1 MTVTAANGAR
11 AAKAAETRR
20 RILDATIEVL
30 LERGYRGTST
40 LEVQKRAGV
49 SRGALLHHF
58 PSRAELLVATVDY
71 LRRHWVFDFPTPR
84 DESGANTVRD
94 GVEKLWAYFQGPLY
108 VVAVELWQAARS
120 DAELLTAMLPQE
132 RATGAFNRQLGKEL
146 FPSLTDKP
154 GFDDAY
160 AILLDSIRGAA
171 TRSPIRTGGDER
183 LLARWVSFMESL

>member
-58 PSRAELLVATVDY
+58 PSRAELMVATVEH
-71 LRRHWVFDFPTPR
+71 LRRIGVFEFPVA
-84 DESGANTVRD
+84 SGSPQDNSVRA
-94 GVEKLWAYFQGPLY
+94 GVQKLWSYFQGPLY

-120 DAELLTAMLPQE
+120 DKELLAVMLPQE
-132 RATGAFNRQLGKEL
+132 RATGEYNRQLGKEL
-146 FPSLTDKP
+146 FPTLRDKP

-160 AILLDSIRGAA
+160 SILLDSIRGAA
-171 TRSPIRTGGDER
+171 TRSAIRTGGDER
-183 LLARWVSFMESL
+183 LINRWVTFMESL

>member
-1 MTVTAANGAR
+1 MLVAVAMST
-11 AAKAAETRR
+11 KAEETRR

-58 PSRAELLVATVDY
+58 PSRAELMVATVDY
-71 LRRHWVFDFPTPR
+71 LRRR
-84 DESGANTVRD
+84 GAFEVPVAETTKSVRD
-94 GVEKLWAYFQGPLY
+94 GVRKLWSYFDGPLY
-108 VVAVELWQAARS
+108 VVVVELWQAARS
-120 DAELLTAMLPQE
+120 DEELLAVMLPQE
-132 RATGAFNRQLGKEL
+132 RATGEYNRQLGKRL
-146 FPSLTDKP
+146 FPTLKDKP

-171 TRSPIRTGGDER
+171 TRSAIRTGSDER
-183 LLARWVSFMESL
+183 LINRWVNFMASL